1 MTDIDKLEAGRELDA
16 LVAEHIFGWKRIAEG
31 SVSINV
37 PSGETVLLNDLFVS
51 PDDYE
56 RVMVRGLAL
65 VAPMNLPDFS
75 TDISAAWEVVEH
87 VRRMHP
93 ARVWFELYA
102 PRGDLPW
109 TAVFFTRCLEWEDSM
124 YEMGSDRIIPSSG
137 KEAPLAICRA
147 ALKAVG
153 VK

>member
-1 MTDIDKLEAGRELDA
+1 VDIDKLEAGRELDA

-56 RVMVRGLAL
+56 RVKVVGSAL

-75 TDISAAWEVVEH
+75 TDISAAWGVVEK
-87 VRRMHP
+87 VIRLVNRG
-93 ARVWFELYA
+93 FELSVTNHY
-102 PRGDLPW
+102 PDIYGVDVRFDGHDMVNGN
-109 TAVFFTRCLEWEDSM
+109 T
-124 YEMGSDRIIPSSG
+124 I
-137 KEAPLAICRA
+137 PLAICRA
-147 ALKAVG
+147 ALKCVW